1 MYIKTIAVSY
11 ARKFNLGDFNSAD
24 LSCAMW
30 ASIAEGEDE
39 DTCTMLLQDKCRE
52 AVREEYR
59 KVIQKTPP
67 AATIK
72 INEVAEQSA
81 GRSPEEYNDRPEDQE
96 CAKNANIRFMWAHDW
111 RITPQAP

>member
-81 GRSPEEYNDRPEDQE
+81 GRSPEEEYNDDEFDSPY
-96 CAKNANIRFMWAHDW
+96 
-111 RITPQAP
+111 